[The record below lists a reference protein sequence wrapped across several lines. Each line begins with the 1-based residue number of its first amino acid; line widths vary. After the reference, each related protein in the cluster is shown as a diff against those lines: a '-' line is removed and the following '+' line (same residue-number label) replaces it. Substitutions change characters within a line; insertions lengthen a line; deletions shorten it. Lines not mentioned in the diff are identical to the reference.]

1 MFCLHNMICS
11 TLWSP
16 ITHFATGTHAPAGPA
31 FFLLKAV
38 TKAVG
43 SWFKSE
49 AVYGNININKYQ
61 KKQQQDEFRMQAG
74 DSTCVAGE
82 IQWDRKE
89 RLTPRNA
96 HCSHVCTPPHQEA
109 WGRSGKRF
117 AEIHGII
124 LLKEQWEKR
133 VPRPGG
139 QEKIQRLHNIRV
151 LGSVVRDHGG
161 KDEQGLFLPAH
172 TYSCGSSWKRFMVS
186 YLLWQHLCSC
196 LGQ

>member
-1 MFCLHNMICS
+1 MICS
-11 TLWSP
+11 TSWSP

-49 AVYGNININKYQ
+49 AVYGNINTNKYQ

-96 HCSHVCTPPHQEA
+96 HCSHVCTHPCQE
-109 WGRSGKRF
+109 
-117 AEIHGII
+117 
-124 LLKEQWEKR
+124 
-133 VPRPGG
+133 V
-139 QEKIQRLHNIRV
+139 
-151 LGSVVRDHGG
+151 
-161 KDEQGLFLPAH
+161 
-172 TYSCGSSWKRFMVS
+172 
-186 YLLWQHLCSC
+186 
-196 LGQ
+196 